1 MSKVLLFSHSGFS
14 NENANGITMKNLLS
28 AWSSDEK
35 AEFYCDV
42 QLPDFTAAD
51 NYFRVTDIQMLTAFV
66 GKKTVHIF
74 SANTEDAKAVKTQT
88 TDECG
93 NERARRIPP
102 WLKKRKYN
110 FGLKWLREILW
121 IISPWGHHNGL
132 SKSHRMFWCIWWE
145 RAFLWTGLFCGY
157 AE

>member
-42 QLPDFTAAD
+42 QPPDFTAAD

-93 NERARRIPP
+93 NESI
-102 WLKKRKYN
+102 
-110 FGLKWLREILW
+110 
-121 IISPWGHHNGL
+121 
-132 SKSHRMFWCIWWE
+132 
-145 RAFLWTGLFCGY
+145 
-157 AE
+157 

>member
-1 MSKVLLFSHSGFS
+1 
-14 NENANGITMKNLLS
+14 MKNLLS

-42 QLPDFTAAD
+42 QPPDFTAAD

-93 NERARRIPP
+93 NERARQIPP
-102 WLKKRKYN
+102 WLKRGN
-110 FGLKWLREILW
+110 T
-121 IISPWGHHNGL
+121 IS
-132 SKSHRMFWCIWWE
+132 R
-145 RAFLWTGLFCGY
+145 
-157 AE
+157 